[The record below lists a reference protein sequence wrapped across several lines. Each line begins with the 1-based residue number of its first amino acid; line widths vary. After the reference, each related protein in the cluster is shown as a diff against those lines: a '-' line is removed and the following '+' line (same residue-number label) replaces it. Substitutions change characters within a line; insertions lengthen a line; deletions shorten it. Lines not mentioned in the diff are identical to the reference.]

1 MICSFD
7 TYTNYFLGQSATSRF
22 IIGTEKT
29 GSSDKKKA
37 TNSNEYERASDSYE
51 YERASDSYEYEKAA
65 DYEEDSYP
73 PVGQFKVDAYEG
85 YTRFY
90 DIFGDCFGLFWQEWS
105 VPTSMFSLVPN

>member
-1 MICSFD
+1 MIPI
-7 TYTNYFLGQSATSRF
+7 NYFLGQSATSRF

-37 TNSNEYERASDSYE
+37 TNSNE

>member
-7 TYTNYFLGQSATSRF
+7 TDTPLNYFSGQSATSRF

-29 GSSDKKKA
+29 GSSDNKKT
-37 TNSNEYERASDSYE
+37 TNSYEYERASDSYE

-73 PVGQFKVDAYEG
+73 PVGQFKIDAYEG

-105 VPTSMFSLVPN
+105 VPTTCFP